1 MVSGH
6 LAVKKN
12 RWYAILCLR
21 HPDGRRYDKWIATGL
36 SYPGNKR
43 KAERIEELLSTASP
57 QELSRA
63 KRLLQSN
70 QFLSAKFIDDAVI
83 QTFEAM
89 ITYRN
94 GILMP
99 YFMVGDDHALV
110 CQCSNHAGL
119 CVHKIAL
126 LLAAKCMLEE
136 NCPDYHTTLKQRTAN
151 AIDHGIR
158 EILKKP

>member
-1 MVSGH
+1 M
-6 LAVKKN
+6 K
-12 RWYAILCLR
+12 
-21 HPDGRRYDKWIATGL
+21 
-36 SYPGNKR
+36 
-43 KAERIEELLSTASP
+43 RIEELLSAASP

-70 QFLSAKFIDDAVI
+70 QFLSAKFIDDAGI

-99 YFMVGDDHALV
+99 YFMAGDDHALV

-136 NCPDYHTTLKQRTAN
+136 ICPDYHTTLKQRTAN

-158 EILKKP
+158 EILRKP

>member
-1 MVSGH
+1 M
-6 LAVKKN
+6 K
-12 RWYAILCLR
+12 
-21 HPDGRRYDKWIATGL
+21 
-36 SYPGNKR
+36 
-43 KAERIEELLSTASP
+43 RIEELLSTASP

-63 KRLLQSN
+63 RRLLQSN
-70 QFLSAKFIDDAVI
+70 QFLSAKFIDDAGI

-126 LLAAKCMLEE
+126 LLAAECMLEE

-151 AIDHGIR
+151 AIDHGIGSSLFACR
-158 EILKKP
+158 KTNRFNTLHRL

>member
-1 MVSGH
+1 M
-6 LAVKKN
+6 K
-12 RWYAILCLR
+12 
-21 HPDGRRYDKWIATGL
+21 
-36 SYPGNKR
+36 
-43 KAERIEELLSTASP
+43 RIEELLSTASP

-70 QFLSAKFIDDAVI
+70 QFLSAKFIDDAGI

-126 LLAAKCMLEE
+126 LLAASVCWKKTARI
-136 NCPDYHTTLKQRTAN
+136 TTQLSSKELQTR
-151 AIDHGIR
+151 
-158 EILKKP
+158 

>member
-1 MVSGH
+1 M
-6 LAVKKN
+6 K
-12 RWYAILCLR
+12 
-21 HPDGRRYDKWIATGL
+21 
-36 SYPGNKR
+36 
-43 KAERIEELLSTASP
+43 RIEELLSTASP

-70 QFLSAKFIDDAVI
+70 QFLSAKFIDDAGI

-89 ITYRN
+89 LTYRN

-126 LLAAKCMLEE
+126 LLATKCMLEE